1 MVQFDDN
8 RQSQAEKPAPPVAVV
23 GAGSIGTGFTVV
35 FAMAGRRVQV
45 YDPSGEK
52 RQAVRPRIAEIIR
65 DLREFE
71 LIGQEEDAVLANVLV
86 VDELTDA
93 LDDVEHVQECG
104 PEQLDL
110 KRELF
115 VELDKLAPQNAVLA
129 SSSSAIPSSQF
140 AAGLECASRCLVVH
154 PANPPFLIRVVE
166 VVPSAVTS

>member
-1 MVQFDDN
+1 MVQSDDN

-23 GAGSIGTGFTVV
+23 GAGSIGTGFTAV
-35 FAMAGRRVQV
+35 FAMAGRRVKV

-71 LIGQEEDAVLANVLV
+71 LTGQDEDAVLANVLV

-104 PEQLDL
+104 PEQLGL

-115 VELDKLAPQNAVLA
+115 AELVDDRDRNDFDHVRSRQNAVRERPDRGGVQVQVLWGTEETRLA
-129 SSSSAIPSSQF
+129 MK
-140 AAGLECASRCLVVH
+140 LELKVVH
-154 PANPPFLIRVVE
+154 G
-166 VVPSAVTS
+166 